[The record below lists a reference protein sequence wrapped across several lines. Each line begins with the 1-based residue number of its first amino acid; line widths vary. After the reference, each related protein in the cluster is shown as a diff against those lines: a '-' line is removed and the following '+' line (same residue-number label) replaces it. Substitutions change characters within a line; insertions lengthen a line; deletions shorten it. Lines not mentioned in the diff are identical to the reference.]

1 METLEVAK
9 CPVCGGLV
17 EVAGPWVGLEV
28 ECPDCTEILRVVS
41 LHPLKLYYAFD
52 PDEEPLPEEE
62 HRVPRGE

>member
-1 METLEVAK
+1 METLQVAK

-28 ECPDCTEILRVVS
+28 ECPECGEVLRVVETQ
-41 LHPLKLYYAFD
+41 PLKLYYAFD
-52 PDEEPLPEEE
+52 PDEEPLLEEE